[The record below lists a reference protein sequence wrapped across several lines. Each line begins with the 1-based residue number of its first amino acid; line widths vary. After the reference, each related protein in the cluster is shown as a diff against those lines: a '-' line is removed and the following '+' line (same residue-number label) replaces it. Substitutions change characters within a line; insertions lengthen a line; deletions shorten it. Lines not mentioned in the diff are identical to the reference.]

1 MDTHSD
7 NYQHIMGILT
17 ETSVIAFNR
26 ILSLAGLLVM
36 LISTLFLCA
45 SYMFIYL
52 ANCMR
57 HIRINFKHMKQDYI
71 EVYLNKVELIEQYLD
86 NSNIIVLLQQYID
99 DMKHGNVYDECDEG
113 DEGESTTSSSNRS
126 DEDDDDDD
134 DDDKEKLFNC
144 EICCEDKNFETYY
157 TFRRGRQEFYSCNDC
172 WENRE
177 TQLVAYSAYTW
188 EKCTFPGPGFYI
200 IIKDENEKDIKES
213 YQDLLLSLNKNREQE
228 NEDAKLA
235 RQLEKNEE
243 EKSNI
248 IYKEV
253 VFEDPT
259 FSPLTKEEGN
269 CEIDDEEIVSINKNI
284 LTSSVQEEEDEE
296 DEEDEEES
304 SIIYKEVVF
313 EDPTFTPLTDKNNDS
328 ENTPPVRLEPLD

>member
-1 MDTHSD
+1 
-7 NYQHIMGILT
+7 
-17 ETSVIAFNR
+17 
-26 ILSLAGLLVM
+26 
-36 LISTLFLCA
+36 
-45 SYMFIYL
+45 
-52 ANCMR
+52 
-57 HIRINFKHMKQDYI
+57 MKQDYI

-99 DMKHGNVYDECDEG
+99 DMKHGNVYDECD
-113 DEGESTTSSSNRS
+113 DDN
-126 DEDDDDDD
+126 DDDDDD
-134 DDDKEKLFNC
+134 ASSGDNDEKSFQQIGKANSPTF
-144 EICCEDKNFETYY
+144 DNETM
-157 TFRRGRQEFYSCNDC
+157 
-172 WENRE
+172 
-177 TQLVAYSAYTW
+177 V
-188 EKCTFPGPGFYI
+188 
-200 IIKDENEKDIKES
+200 NEE
-213 YQDLLLSLNKNREQE
+213 EE
-228 NEDAKLA
+228 VE
-235 RQLEKNEE
+235 EEEEEE

-284 LTSSVQEEEDEE
+284 LTSSVQEEEEEEEE